1 VNTRNG
7 SLVLVVVLAL
17 AGILWWW
24 MGLSGRENGAPA
36 GGTPISAAD
45 SKPERSSD
53 ASVAPRDD
61 VKSAVSEPAA
71 APVERAPA
79 DGQLA
84 LLGRCVDDA
93 GNPVADVEVSWTAL
107 RSEDELLH
115 PRSWTAVDWNS
126 IDAATLTTRTDAGG
140 NFRFEA
146 APPLSDERASAVWL
160 TAFGYD
166 GDLRL
171 LKSPVS
177 GVAPHDLGAI
187 TLKSAQGPEFEVVDS
202 NGLPAADA
210 TVEFRGTYPFE
221 SPSADADEVLARR
234 IFTRRVSVGSDGRL
248 TGFAFPWS
256 VGVRAVKG
264 EQRSGYWRTPKLRT
278 DRRKFVLGSSFKAR
292 GTLSLPS
299 SGLDGSRI
307 YIHCDGTDGRLF
319 DAITQVEIAP
329 DGSWGPIDIPRAP
342 NFLRY
347 RFSSE
352 GGGVFVEYV
361 ELEPPPEGGELF
373 VELNAQSGAAVRYRF
388 VDEAQQ
394 PIVGVRV
401 AAFFGT
407 AGQWT
412 PKTGFSGLDGIARIE
427 GCARGSAFLS
437 VNAAGYVPMQTSA
450 VLDDAYLAEVHTL
463 TLQRAGTI
471 KGRVTHGGKPVESFD
486 ILYWRSDVS
495 NFQPKSFSDRK
506 DGTFEID
513 TAPLGEIWIFASGHP
528 LGQCVPVP
536 LTVTSEAPAQVELEL
551 PVPSLARGKVVD
563 SATLEPVK
571 GAKVQLWARWG
582 SQLMTR
588 LGPHVLTDPS
598 GDFELEGVV
607 PDNTSFMVEAD
618 GYGMV
623 IQTLT
628 GEVVESVVRM
638 VDVPLVKKIGFT
650 LQMRSPVETDFTSY
664 TLETRMQDW
673 NPTPQNFDAAG
684 RVQLSAVTAGRISC
698 FISGKNGA
706 FLMSHVFPVVGRD
719 HVEFV
724 DLDPSTTL
732 AVKARR
738 ENGERLPDGTEA
750 VLSYRAPNGQMW
762 DSYAARDGD
771 DTWRFPTVPVRNA
784 SLSLLDSLGVLH
796 AQSVQ
801 LASGA
806 NELEIEAPSEPCKLR
821 VVDVNG
827 RPAAA
832 ATVVLHSASDPNWSP
847 SLTTDSEGNATAPRC
862 AFDDVVATVWCSTI
876 GAAPSVPVRMP
887 KSPAEVA
894 EVVVDADCSLELAL
908 VDGATPMPLMKLFM
922 WDPWRSFAMGDFIV
936 DSRGTATL
944 PRLAKG
950 RYHIVFD
957 HPGIWR
963 KVAEFD
969 IDAKRA
975 KVTID
980 LRRTG
985 DLEFVVTKPG
995 GSPAAGRALELKST
1009 EFGERVDA
1017 WLTAG
1022 RVSSPQGAARTDS
1035 EGRFVVRGLP
1045 HGEYRWSCGSSKGV
1059 VRVPPRALAR
1069 ETVQLDE

>member
-17 AGILWWW
+17 AGIAWWW
-24 MGLSGRENGAPA
+24 ARASDCENGEPASGAPV
-36 GGTPISAAD
+36 SAAD
-45 SKPERSSD
+45 SKLDPAMSAEPTGD
-53 ASVAPRDD
+53 APLVGM
-61 VKSAVSEPAA
+61 EPASA
-71 APVERAPA
+71 QAQRAPA

-84 LLGRCVDDA
+84 LIGRCVDDE
-93 GNPVADVEVSWTAL
+93 GNAIADVEVSWTAL
-107 RSEDELLH
+107 WSEDELLH
-115 PRSWTAVDWNS
+115 PRSWTAVDWNG
-126 IDAATLTTRTDAGG
+126 IEAATLTTRTDMGG

-146 APPLSDERASAVWL
+146 LPPGSNERASAVWL

-166 GDLRL
+166 GGLRL
-171 LKSPVS
+171 LKTPVS
-177 GVAPHDLGAI
+177 GAAPHDLGAI
-187 TLKSAQGPEFEVVDS
+187 PLKTAQGPEFEVVDS

-210 TVEFRGTYPFE
+210 TLEFRGTYPFE

-234 IFTRRVSVGSDGRL
+234 IFVRRAKVGADGRL

-256 VGVRAVKG
+256 VGVRAVKDD
-264 EQRSGYWRTPKLRT
+264 QRSGYWRAPKLRA
-278 DRRKFVLGSSFKAR
+278 DRRKFVLGSSFTAR

-307 YIHCDGTDGRLF
+307 YVHCDGTDGRLF
-319 DAITQVEIAP
+319 DAITHVEIAP
-329 DGSWGPIDIPRAP
+329 DGSWGPIEVPRAP
-342 NFLRY
+342 HFLRY

-361 ELEPPPEGGELF
+361 ELEPPPEGGELL
-373 VELNAQSGAAVRYRF
+373 VELKAALGAVARF
-388 VDEAQQ
+388 KVVDEEGQSIA
-394 PIVGVRV
+394 GARV

-412 PKTGFSGLDGIARIE
+412 PKTGFSALDGIARIE

-437 VNAAGYVPMQTSA
+437 VMVSGYVPLQTSA
-450 VLDDAYLAEVHTL
+450 VLDDTYLAEVHTL

-486 ILYWRSDVS
+486 VQYWRGAVGGFK
-495 NFQPKSFSDRK
+495 NQSFSDRK

-528 LGQCVPVP
+528 MGQCVPVP
-536 LTVTSEAPAQVELEL
+536 LTVTSEAPAEVALEL

-563 SATLEPVK
+563 SSTLEPVK

-588 LGPHVLTDPS
+588 LGPHVLTDP
-598 GDFELEGVV
+598 GGGFELEGVV
-607 PDNTSFMVEAD
+607 PNNTSFMVEAD

-628 GEVVESVVRM
+628 GEVVESVVQM

-650 LQMRSPVETDFTSY
+650 LQMRSPVEEDFTSY

-673 NPTPQNFDAAG
+673 NPTPQNFDKDG
-684 RVQLSAVTAGRISC
+684 RVHLASVTAGRISC
-698 FISGKNGA
+698 YISGKNGA
-706 FLMSHVFPVVGRD
+706 YLVSSVFPVVGRD
-719 HVEFV
+719 HLEFV

-732 AVKARR
+732 TVKARR
-738 ENGERLPDGTEA
+738 ENGEGLPEGTEA

-762 DSYAARDGD
+762 ESYAARDGAE
-771 DTWRFPTVPVRNA
+771 TWRFPTVPVRHA
-784 SLSLLDSLGVLH
+784 SLSLLDSHGVLY

-801 LASGA
+801 LVAGA
-806 NELEIEAPSEPCKLR
+806 NELEIKTPAEPFKLR

-832 ATVVLHSASDPNWSP
+832 ATIVLHSASDPNWSP
-847 SLTTDSEGNATAPRC
+847 ALRTDSEGNANAPRC
-862 AFDDVVATVWCSTI
+862 AFDDVVATVWCSTV
-876 GAAPSVPVRMP
+876 GNAPSIPVRMP

-894 EVVVDADCSLELAL
+894 EVVIDADCTLELAL

-944 PRLAKG
+944 PRLGKG

-963 KVAEFD
+963 KVAEFEV
-969 IDAKRA
+969 DAKRT

-985 DLEFVVTKPG
+985 DLEFVLTQPG

-1009 EFGERVDA
+1009 EFGESVDA
-1017 WLTAG
+1017 WLVAG
-1022 RVSSPQGAARTDS
+1022 RVSSPQGAVRTDS
-1035 EGRFVVRGLP
+1035 DGRFVVRGLP
-1045 HGEYRWSCGSSKGV
+1045 HGEYRWSCGASNGV
-1059 VRVPPRALAR
+1059 LRVPPRALAR